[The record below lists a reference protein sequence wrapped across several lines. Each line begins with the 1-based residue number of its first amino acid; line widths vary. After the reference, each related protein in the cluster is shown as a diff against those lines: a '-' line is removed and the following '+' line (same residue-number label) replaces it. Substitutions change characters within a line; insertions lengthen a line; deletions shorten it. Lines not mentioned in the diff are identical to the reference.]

1 MTSVFEDCMIQN
13 LCLPVKQMKRHCW
26 ASILI
31 NNGLQR
37 TLLMLNHTRP
47 LAYLCRGYI
56 TELSDKQILEKRL
69 LSSMKLNNIISMKN

>member
-1 MTSVFEDCMIQN
+1 MIQN
-13 LCLPVKQMKRHCW
+13 FALPVGHMKK
-26 ASILI
+26 ALLGKYPYK
-31 NNGLQR
+31 GLQR

-69 LSSMKLNNIISMKN
+69 AIEYEVE